1 MDNKSNSHLP
11 NKPSNPSSSVGGARS
26 PSDSKQPQED
36 KGLSPNTTASNN
48 DSQHNS
54 QGSSANSSSNN
65 RVGNAIDK
73 VGGAVDKANAVRNP
87 IQNAGS
93 ALKNHLDNQR
103 VKTQD
108 EKDKAN
114 QASPNKPP
122 SDDGFIKRNFGDKPK
137 PSNSRGGAKGAMAD
151 KAKDGLKDKAKEAG
165 KDAAKSALKTGAEAG
180 AKAGAKSGASA
191 GTTVGAKGA
200 GAGAG
205 IGALGALALKGWGT
219 IFNGVKAVAA
229 SAPAAILQQSLGFVA
244 KAATTVTTAVNGAI
258 NSVASFFGI
267 GATAS
272 GIVPTAVVGAT
283 ATTATTIGA
292 VNVAPVI
299 FSTND
304 EAACYKE
311 DTAKKGSKNGDE
323 ASSPDSVGGGFF
335 AEGSATH
342 DVGQKVFDFL
352 TKERGYSGA
361 GAAGAVG
368 NAALESGLNPK
379 ADNPSGGV
387 HGIFQWSGWSSTI
400 NGNRWGAAPGGKN
413 DTIEN
418 EIGLLGVELAGSWK
432 KVNNSVGRA
441 TTVEDAVRNWM
452 TDFEGVRVT
461 DGKNAHLDTRT
472 SHATQAY
479 ETYGGASIEAN
490 ESLLNV
496 SSNNDVAAGNE
507 SAAADS
513 QTDDCAPSSTGAYE
527 DGTGSVTA
535 ERGGRWHWEDLPEDL
550 KKYAHDPRDAGMAWA
565 NSKGWW
571 KPSGQ
576 CVGFSSS
583 YFNLIWNVN
592 AQGRGNGNYIA
603 FAYSKLMK
611 GKIDTIPRA
620 GAITSIDAY
629 ANVVVN
635 GKKYTGS
642 GSQYGHTQIVQ
653 HVFENGDLLIA
664 EQNWPGL
671 SGDTNHTPL
680 TWHFQ
685 LMPKELYETG
695 KIHFFKPDESVYK
708 LNWGD

>member
-1 MDNKSNSHLP
+1 MEKKPNNNVPNTSSKNDN
-11 NKPSNPSSSVGGARS
+11 SSGGARS
-26 PSDSKQPQED
+26 NNAQAPTQDD
-36 KGLSPNTTASNN
+36 KRISPNSNQTNNDNSSPNTSHNN
-48 DSQHNS
+48 QSDNT
-54 QGSSANSSSNN
+54 
-65 RVGNAIDK
+65 VG
-73 VGGAVDKANAVRNP
+73 KANDVASKANDVRNP
-87 IQNAGS
+87 IQSAGS
-93 ALKNHLDNQR
+93 GLKNHLDNQR
-103 VKTQD
+103 VKSQD

-114 QASPNKPP
+114 SSSSKSSNSP
-122 SDDGFIKRNFGDKPK
+122 SDGGFIKRNFGEKPK
-137 PSNSRGGAKGAMAD
+137 GTNNQSGAKGAAAD
-151 KAKDGLKDKAKEAG
+151 KAKDAG

-180 AKAGAKSGASA
+180 AKAGAKSGAGSA
-191 GTTVGAKGA
+191 TPLAAKGA

-229 SAPAAILQQSLGFVA
+229 SAPAAIMQQSLGFIA
-244 KAATTVTTAVNGAI
+244 KATTTVTTAVNGAI
-258 NSVASFFGI
+258 NSITSFLGI
-267 GATAS
+267 GTTVS

-283 ATTATTIGA
+283 ATTATTVGA
-292 VNVAPVI
+292 INAAPVL
-299 FSTND
+299 FSVND
-304 EAACYKE
+304 GASCAKE
-311 DTAKKGSKNGDE
+311 DIDSQGSSSEE
-323 ASSPDSVGGGFF
+323 ASAQGTVGGGFF
-335 AEGSATH
+335 AEGSATRE
-342 DVGQKVFDFL
+342 VGQKIFDYL
-352 TKERGYSGA
+352 TKERGFSGA
-361 GAAGAVG
+361 GAAAAVG

-418 EIGLLGVELAGSWK
+418 EIALLGVELSGGWK

-441 TTVEDAVRNWM
+441 TTVEDGVRNWM
-452 TDFEGVRVT
+452 VDFEGVKVT
-461 DGKNAHLDTRT
+461 DGKNAHLDTRNA
-472 SHATQAY
+472 HAKQAY
-479 ETYGGASIEAN
+479 EAYGGASIEAN

-496 SSNNDVAAGNE
+496 SVNTVVTEGNE
-507 SAAADS
+507 AIATDA
-513 QTDDCAPSSTGAYE
+513 QTDDCSTSSTGAYE

-535 ERGGRWHWEDLPEDL
+535 ERGGRWRWEDLPEDL
-550 KKYAHDPRDAGMAWA
+550 KKYAHDPRDVGMAWA

-571 KPSGQ
+571 KATGQ
-576 CVGFSSS
+576 CVAFSSS

-592 AQGRGNGNYIA
+592 AEGRGNGNYIA

-611 GKIDTIPRA
+611 GKIDTIPKA
-620 GAITSIDAY
+620 GAITSIEAY

-642 GSQYGHTQIVQ
+642 GSQWGHTQIVQ
-653 HVFENGDLLIA
+653 HVFENGDLLVA

-708 LNWGD
+708 LNWSDSTS